1 MKSKKK
7 VESILET
14 VAGLW
19 IGTCIGG
26 WLCEVIEGNNT
37 LAMLFFVAALA
48 GTAVCFGITAVID
61 AKWQKE
67 QKKQAD
73 RAIMFA
79 DWAEK
84 TTLKEK

>member
-1 MKSKKK
+1 MKNKKK

-14 VAGLW
+14 VAGIW
-19 IGTCIGG
+19 IGSCVGG
-26 WLCEVIEGNNT
+26 WLCEVIEGNDT

>member
-7 VESILET
+7 VESITET
-14 VAGLW
+14 IAGLW

-26 WLCEVIEGNNT
+26 WLYEAIEGNDT
-37 LAMLFFVAALA
+37 LAMLFLVAAIA
-48 GTAVCFGITAVID
+48 GAVVCFGITTVID

-79 DWAEK
+79 DWAEN
-84 TTLKEK
+84 TMLKEK

>member
-7 VESILET
+7 VESITET
-14 VAGLW
+14 IAGLW

-26 WLCEVIEGNNT
+26 WLYEAIECNNT
-37 LAMLFFVAALA
+37 LAMLFLVAAIA
-48 GTAVCFGITAVID
+48 GAVVCFGITTVID

-79 DWAEK
+79 DWVEK
-84 TTLKEK
+84 TMLKEK

>member
-7 VESILET
+7 VESITET
-14 VAGLW
+14 IAGIW
-19 IGTCIGG
+19 IGICVSG
-26 WLCEVIEGNNT
+26 WLYEVIECNDT
-37 LAMLFFVAALA
+37 LAMLFLVAALA
-48 GTAVCFGITAVID
+48 GTAVCLRITAVID

-79 DWAEK
+79 D
-84 TTLKEK
+84 

>member
-7 VESILET
+7 VESITET
-14 VAGLW
+14 IAGVW
-19 IGTCIGG
+19 IGICVGG
-26 WLCEVIEGNNT
+26 WLYEVIECNDT
-37 LAMLFFVAALA
+37 LAMLFLVAALA
-48 GTAVCFGITAVID
+48 GTAVCLRITAVID

-84 TTLKEK
+84 TMLKKE

>member
-14 VAGLW
+14 VAGIW
-19 IGTCIGG
+19 IGSCVGG
-26 WLCEVIEGNNT
+26 WLCEVIEGNDT

-73 RAIMFA
+73 REIMFG
-79 DWAEK
+79 DWIEN
-84 TTLKEK
+84 TMLKEK

>member
-26 WLCEVIEGNNT
+26 WLYEAIEGNDT
-37 LAMLFFVAALA
+37 LAMLFLVAALT
-48 GTAVCFGITAVID
+48 GTAVCFGITAVIN

-79 DWAEK
+79 DWVEK
-84 TTLKEK
+84 TMLKEK

>member
-7 VESILET
+7 VESITET
-14 VAGLW
+14 IAGLW
-19 IGTCIGG
+19 IGICVSG
-26 WLCEVIEGNNT
+26 WLYEVIECNDT
-37 LAMLFFVAALA
+37 LAMLFLVAALV
-48 GTAVCFGITAVID
+48 GMAVCFGITAVID

-79 DWAEK
+79 DWIEN
-84 TTLKEK
+84 TMLKEK

>member
-7 VESILET
+7 VESITET
-14 VAGLW
+14 IAGLW

-26 WLCEVIEGNNT
+26 WLYEAIECNDT
-37 LAMLFFVAALA
+37 LAMLFLVAALV
-48 GTAVCFGITAVID
+48 GMAVCFGITAVID

-73 RAIMFA
+73 REIMFGY
-79 DWAEK
+79 WIEN
-84 TTLKEK
+84 TMLKEK

>member
-7 VESILET
+7 VESITET
-14 VAGLW
+14 IAGLW

-26 WLCEVIEGNNT
+26 WLYEAIECNDT
-37 LAMLFFVAALA
+37 LAMLFLVAAL
-48 GTAVCFGITAVID
+48 GGMAVCFGITAVID

-73 RAIMFA
+73 REIMFG
-79 DWAEK
+79 DWIEN
-84 TTLKEK
+84 TMLKEK

>member
-7 VESILET
+7 VESITET
-14 VAGLW
+14 IAGIW
-19 IGTCIGG
+19 IGICVSG
-26 WLCEVIEGNNT
+26 WLYEVIECNDT
-37 LAMLFFVAALA
+37 LAMLFLVAALA
-48 GTAVCFGITAVID
+48 GTAVCLRITAVID

-84 TTLKEK
+84 TMLKKE

>member
-7 VESILET
+7 EESITET
-14 VAGLW
+14 IAGLW

-26 WLCEVIEGNNT
+26 WLYEAIECNDT
-37 LAMLFFVAALA
+37 LAMLFLVAALV
-48 GTAVCFGITAVID
+48 GMAVCFGITAVID

-73 RAIMFA
+73 REIMFG
-79 DWAEK
+79 DWIEN
-84 TTLKEK
+84 TMLKEK

>member
-1 MKSKKK
+1 MKKTRK

-14 VAGLW
+14 IAGIW
-19 IGTCIGG
+19 IGICTAG
-26 WLCEVIEGNNT
+26 WLCCAIECNDT
-37 LAMLFFVAALA
+37 LAMLFLVAALV
-48 GTAVCFGITAVID
+48 GMAVCFGITAVID
-61 AKWQKE
+61 AKWQIE

-73 RAIMFA
+73 RVVMFA

>member
-7 VESILET
+7 VESITET
-14 VAGLW
+14 IAGIW
-19 IGTCIGG
+19 IGIWVGG
-26 WLCEVIEGNNT
+26 WLCEAIEGNDT
-37 LAMLFFVAALA
+37 LAMLFLVAALV
-48 GTAVCFGITAVID
+48 GMAVCFGITAVID

-73 RAIMFA
+73 RVVMFA

>member
-14 VAGLW
+14 IAGIW
-19 IGTCIGG
+19 IGTCVGG
-26 WLCEVIEGNNT
+26 WLCCAVEGNDI
-37 LAMLFFVAALA
+37 LAMLFLVAALA
-48 GTAVCFGITAVID
+48 GTAVCFGITAVIN

-79 DWAEK
+79 DWAEN
-84 TTLKEK
+84 TMLKEK

>member
-1 MKSKKK
+1 MKRKKQ
-7 VESILET
+7 VESITET
-14 VAGLW
+14 IAGLW
-19 IGTCIGG
+19 IGICVRG
-26 WLCEVIEGNNT
+26 WLYEVIECNDT
-37 LAMLFFVAALA
+37 LAMLFLVAALV
-48 GTAVCFGITAVID
+48 GMAVCFGITAVID

-73 RAIMFA
+73 RVVMFA

>member
-1 MKSKKK
+1 MKNKKK
-7 VESILET
+7 VESITET
-14 VAGLW
+14 IAGLW

-26 WLCEVIEGNNT
+26 WLYEAIECNDT

-67 QKKQAD
+67 QKSFDSVCQS
-73 RAIMFA
+73 RSVS
-79 DWAEK
+79 E
-84 TTLKEK
+84 

>member
-7 VESILET
+7 VESITET
-14 VAGLW
+14 IAGLW

-26 WLCEVIEGNNT
+26 WLYEAIECNNT
-37 LAMLFFVAALA
+37 LAMLFLVAALV
-48 GTAVCFGITAVID
+48 GMAVCFGITAVID

-73 RAIMFA
+73 REIMFG
-79 DWAEK
+79 DWIEN
-84 TTLKEK
+84 TMLKEK

>member
-14 VAGLW
+14 VAGIW
-19 IGTCIGG
+19 IGSCVGG
-26 WLCEVIEGNNT
+26 WLCEVIEGNDT
-37 LAMLFFVAALA
+37 LAMLFFGAALA

-73 RAIMFA
+73 REIMFG
-79 DWAEK
+79 DWIEN
-84 TTLKEK
+84 TMLKEK

>member
-7 VESILET
+7 VESITET
-14 VAGLW
+14 IAGIW
-19 IGTCIGG
+19 IGICVGG
-26 WLCEVIEGNNT
+26 WLCEAIEGNDT
-37 LAMLFFVAALA
+37 LAMLFLAVAVV
-48 GTAVCFGITAVID
+48 GTAVCFSIMAVID
-61 AKWQKE
+61 SKWQKE

-84 TTLKEK
+84 TMLKKE

>member
-1 MKSKKK
+1 MKNKKK

-14 VAGLW
+14 IAGLW

-26 WLCEVIEGNNT
+26 WLYEVIECNDT
-37 LAMLFFVAALA
+37 LAMLFLVAALV
-48 GTAVCFGITAVID
+48 GMAVCFGITAVID

-73 RAIMFA
+73 REIMFG
-79 DWAEK
+79 DWIEN
-84 TTLKEK
+84 TMLKEK

>member
-1 MKSKKK
+1 MKNKKK

-14 VAGLW
+14 IAGNW
-19 IGTCIGG
+19 IGICVGG
-26 WLCEVIEGNNT
+26 WFCCAIEGNDT
-37 LAMLFFVAALA
+37 LAMLFLVAALA
-48 GTAVCFGITAVID
+48 GTAVCFGITTVID